1 MQAGNQNST
10 AGYLLSVIE
19 KASSTAT
26 EFAISFNNFILDG
39 PNGDHAEVIKTANIF
54 AGAIA
59 DILINAKGITRLAS
73 TPEKA
78 DGLVAAARDS
88 ANQAKRFFFSLQSSR
103 LEKTPVEQRPDAVI
117 QSNMEVQEALQRLTK
132 LTDAFAP
139 KNKLDLAN
147 GDIGELV
154 DREMRNAAQAI
165 AQATQKL
172 NELRSRPK
180 DPSFSSIDLQVH
192 DAILA
197 AAIAITN
204 AIAQLIQAATDT
216 QQEIVA
222 QGRGSASKAAFY
234 KRNNRWTEGLISAA
248 KAVAVATNILIDT
261 ADGVIGGRNSPEQLI
276 VASNEVAAAT
286 AQLVAASRVKA
297 SFMSKTQERLESAS
311 KAVTNAVRAL
321 VRQVEDIVAKRL
333 RGDEDIDYSQLSSRE
348 FKVEQVFLF
357 SFLSWLTLNR
367 CKPRLRF
374 SSWNSRCLKLGEDWE
389 LCVKW
394 HIKRS
399 EVALIGW
406 FALCHVAFLIF
417 LLNKISNHAKSC
429 RRLSS
434 LTQSSQVRRQRSE
447 THVTT
452 SVISQRN
459 VTKSLNHS
467 SLDFGLIM

>member
-1 MQAGNQNST
+1 VLQSAVERVNDALHELDSPMQAGNQNST

-19 KASSTAT
+19 KASATAT
-26 EFAISFNNFILDG
+26 EFAISFNNYILDG

-54 AGAIA
+54 SGSIA
-59 DILINAKGITRLAS
+59 DILINAKGITRLAN

-78 DGLVAAARDS
+78 DNLVNAARES
-88 ANQAKRFFFSLQSSR
+88 AVQAIRFFTSVQSSR
-103 LEKTPVEQRPDAVI
+103 LEKTPVDQRPDAVI

-132 LTDAFAP
+132 LTDAFGP

-165 AQATQKL
+165 AQATAKL
-172 NELRSRPK
+172 TELRSRPA
-180 DPSFSSIDLQVH
+180 DPRFSSVDLQVH
-192 DAILA
+192 QSILA

-222 QGRGSASKAAFY
+222 QGRGSNTRAQFY
-234 KRNNRWTEGLISAA
+234 KRNNRWTEGIISAA

-321 VRQVEDIVAKRL
+321 VRQVEAIVAKRL
-333 RGDEDIDYSQLSSRE
+333 RGEEDIDYSKLSSRE
-348 FKVEQVFLF
+348 FKVEQVL
-357 SFLSWLTLNR
+357 SSETVVLISRCKRKLRSLSWSRICRNR
-367 CKPRLRF
+367 GDGWGSCGRWLIRRSRRHQSWRSF
-374 SSWNSRCLKLGEDWE
+374 SL
-389 LCVKW
+389 VY
-394 HIKRS
+394 H
-399 EVALIGW
+399 
-406 FALCHVAFLIF
+406 
-417 LLNKISNHAKSC
+417 
-429 RRLSS
+429 
-434 LTQSSQVRRQRSE
+434 
-447 THVTT
+447 
-452 SVISQRN
+452 
-459 VTKSLNHS
+459 
-467 SLDFGLIM
+467 

>member
-19 KASSTAT
+19 KASAT
-26 EFAISFNNFILDG
+26 TSEFAISFNNFILDG
-39 PNGDHAEVIKTANIF
+39 PNGDHAEVIKSANVF
-54 AGAIA
+54 AGSIA
-59 DILINAKGITRLAS
+59 DILINAKGITRLAQ

-78 DGLVAAARDS
+78 DNLVNAARDS
-88 ANQAKRFFFSLQSSR
+88 ANQAKRFFFSLQSTR
-103 LEKTPVEQRPDAVI
+103 LEKTPLDQRPEAVI
-117 QSNMEVQEALQRLTK
+117 QSSIQVQEVLQRLSK

-165 AQATQKL
+165 AQATAKL
-172 NELRSRPK
+172 TELRTRPK
-180 DPSFSSIDLQVH
+180 DPNFSSIDLQVH

-222 QGRGSASKAAFY
+222 QGRGSTSKAAFY

-248 KAVAVATNILIDT
+248 KAVAVATNILIET
-261 ADGVIGGRNSPEQLI
+261 ADGVVGGRNSPEQLI

-297 SFMSKTQERLESAS
+297 TFMSKTQERLEAAS

-333 RGDEDIDYSQLSSRE
+333 RGDDDIDYSRLSSRE
-348 FKVEQVFLF
+348 FKVEQVYLSLF
-357 SFLSWLTLNR
+357 CWADVAR
-367 CKPRLRF
+367 CKPRLKF
-374 SSWNSRCLKLGEDWE
+374 SSWNNLWLKPVVAWG
-389 LCVKW
+389 LCERWLIRRSNLCCCNVIDYLSGSLFSSSTVSFILFSKW
-394 HIKRS
+394 RR
-399 EVALIGW
+399 V
-406 FALCHVAFLIF
+406 
-417 LLNKISNHAKSC
+417 C
-429 RRLSS
+429 RGNLS
-434 LTQSSQVRRQRSE
+434 
-447 THVTT
+447 
-452 SVISQRN
+452 
-459 VTKSLNHS
+459 
-467 SLDFGLIM
+467 F

>member
-54 AGAIA
+54 AGAVA

-172 NELRSRPK
+172 TELRSRPK
-180 DPSFSSIDLQVH
+180 DPNFSSIDLQVH

-297 SFMSKTQERLESAS
+297 SFMSKTQERLELAS

-348 FKVEQVFLF
+348 FKVEQVFWF
-357 SFLSWLTLNR
+357 PMKRLTLNR
-367 CKPRLRF
+367 CKPKLRF
-374 SSWNSRCLKLGEDWE
+374 SNWNNPCLKLGGGWE
-389 LCVKW
+389 LCAKW
-394 HIKRS
+394 HIRRS
-399 EVALIGW
+399 KMVFDEMVYGLI
-406 FALCHVAFLIF
+406 CSI
-417 LLNKISNHAKSC
+417 
-429 RRLSS
+429 
-434 LTQSSQVRRQRSE
+434 
-447 THVTT
+447 
-452 SVISQRN
+452 
-459 VTKSLNHS
+459 LNHS
-467 SLDFGLIM
+467 FDRDLIVKRLALVVLQEQWICIVHTRDATYNFFW

>member
-1 MQAGNQNST
+1 MHELESPMQAGNQNST

-26 EFAISFNNFILDG
+26 EFAISFNHFILDG
-39 PNGDHAEVIKTANIF
+39 PNGDHADVIKTANIF

-59 DILINAKGITRLAS
+59 DILINAKGITRLAN

-88 ANQAKRFFFSLQSSR
+88 ANQAKRFFSSLQSAR
-103 LEKTPVEQRPDAVI
+103 LEKTPVEQQPDAVI

-165 AQATQKL
+165 AQATAKL
-172 NELRSRPK
+172 TELRSRPK
-180 DPSFSSIDLQVH
+180 DPNFSSIDLQVH

-222 QGRGSASKAAFY
+222 QGRGSNTKAAFY

-261 ADGVIGGRNSPEQLI
+261 ADGVVGGRNSPEQLI

-321 VRQVEDIVAKRL
+321 VRQVEEIVAKRL
-333 RGDEDIDYSQLSSRE
+333 RGDEDIDYSRLSSRE
-348 FKVEQVFLF
+348 FKVEQVINLDIVV
-357 SFLSWLTLNR
+357 LTLCR
-367 CKPRLRF
+367 CKRKWRF
-374 SSWNSRCLKLGEDWE
+374 SNWSKHWRNLVVAWE
-389 LCVKW
+389 LCGRWPIRKNDNVEQFGD
-394 HIKRS
+394 IFS
-399 EVALIGW
+399 EYCFSCSI
-406 FALCHVAFLIF
+406 
-417 LLNKISNHAKSC
+417 LNTSLWVVTGLAKP
-429 RRLSS
+429 LDGI
-434 LTQSSQVRRQRSE
+434 SQVITE
-447 THVTT
+447 K
-452 SVISQRN
+452 N
-459 VTKSLNHS
+459 
-467 SLDFGLIM
+467 

>member
-26 EFAISFNNFILDG
+26 EFSISFNNFILDG

-117 QSNMEVQEALQRLTK
+117 QSNMEVQEVLQRLSK

-172 NELRSRPK
+172 TELRSRPK
-180 DPSFSSIDLQVH
+180 DPNFSSIDLQVH

-321 VRQVEDIVAKRL
+321 VRQVEDIVAKRM
-333 RGDEDIDYSQLSSRE
+333 RGDEDIDYSRLSSRE
-348 FKVEQVFLF
+348 FKVEQVFGC
-357 SFLSWLTLNR
+357 SMTWLTLNR
-367 CKPRLRF
+367 CKPKLRF
-374 SSWNSRCLKLGEDWE
+374 SNWNNHCLNLGGGWA
-389 LCVKW
+389 LCANW
-394 HIKRS
+394 HIRRS
-399 EVALIGW
+399 
-406 FALCHVAFLIF
+406 
-417 LLNKISNHAKSC
+417 KIILMKWCMA
-429 RRLSS
+429 
-434 LTQSSQVRRQRSE
+434 
-447 THVTT
+447 
-452 SVISQRN
+452 
-459 VTKSLNHS
+459 
-467 SLDFGLIM
+467 